1 MRIPRPM
8 EMLETLVA
16 VPSVSC
22 TDAARDQGN
31 LGVVNHLANWLE
43 DLGFD
48 IEVLPLP
55 NKPGKGNLVA
65 RRGASD
71 SEGGIVLAGHAD
83 TVPCD
88 ESLWRSDP
96 FTLSEREGR
105 FYGLGSCDM
114 KGFFPL
120 ALAAAERHAEAH
132 LRRPLTIVATADEE
146 SSMDG
151 ARYLAERGIP
161 KAAATVIGEP
171 TSMMPVRAHKG
182 VAMLSIAVQ
191 GSSGHSSNPALG
203 DNALEGMHRVM
214 GALLE
219 FRAQLGQRHV
229 NPAFEVAVPTLN
241 LGCMRAGDNPNRIC
255 GHAELQIDLRLLP
268 GMDTAAVVDDLRA
281 CVEAAGRETPA
292 TARTKFTP
300 VQPFETPADGALV
313 GALEALSGRR
323 AGTVAFGTEAPF
335 FQALGMETVVFGPG
349 AIDQA
354 HQPNEFLDAAQLQP
368 MEDALTALIA
378 QYCL

>member
-1 MRIPRPM
+1 MRIPRPL

-22 TDAARDQGN
+22 TDAERDQGN

-71 SEGGIVLAGHAD
+71 SEGGIVLAGHTD

-96 FTLSEREGR
+96 FTLSERDGR

-120 ALAAAERHAEAH
+120 ALASAERHAEAR
-132 LRRPLTIVATADEE
+132 LKRPLTIVATADEE

-241 LGCMRAGDNPNRIC
+241 LGCMKAGDNPNRIC

-313 GALEALSGRR
+313 GALEALSGQR

-368 MEDALTALIA
+368 MEDALAALIA